1 MTKRI
6 PTPPLTPNHTRT
18 QRADP
23 MLHHAPQHA
32 GGGPRPVQGTAT
44 ERRGAEERGGK
55 GGGKEVGH
63 EGDDLLPLT
72 DEVPPYVRRQFLRK
86 VYGLV
91 ALQLLLTTSVA
102 ASFVVAPPLRSV
114 ATGTDA
120 APMGAA
126 ASAGALALVVVLAC
140 ARPPYPWNAVAWWS
154 LGVLEGVA
162 FGPLAASMH
171 AAGRGAVVWSSAVAA
186 GGTFAV
192 LSAVTLAREGG
203 EKGGGGGAH
212 SDARWSGTI
221 AAACLFGAAAA
232 GVGGWAM
239 GAGGPS
245 VVVSSLGV
253 AGFCALVVH
262 DTASIV
268 HRYGVDDSINASLQL
283 YLDAL
288 NLFVCVLQLC
298 EAAGAD

>member
-1 MTKRI
+1 MLSQKRLKSPTCQLSRCSQRPTKNMCGWSTHN
-6 PTPPLTPNHTRT
+6 TPSGLSLAVMLPGFLFLNDSRTAPLC
-18 QRADP
+18 
-23 MLHHAPQHA
+23 M
-32 GGGPRPVQGTAT
+32 
-44 ERRGAEERGGK
+44 
-55 GGGKEVGH
+55 
-63 EGDDLLPLT
+63 
-72 DEVPPYVRRQFLRK
+72 
-86 VYGLV
+86 
-91 ALQLLLTTSVA
+91 S
-102 ASFVVAPPLRSV
+102 RS
-114 ATGTDA
+114 
-120 APMGAA
+120 
-126 ASAGALALVVVLAC
+126 L
-140 ARPPYPWNAVAWWS
+140 
-154 LGVLEGVA
+154 
-162 FGPLAASMH
+162 
-171 AAGRGAVVWSSAVAA
+171 VWSSAVAA
-186 GGTFAV
+186 GGTFAA

-212 SDARWSGTI
+212 SDARSSGTI

-268 HRYGVDDSINASLQL
+268 HRYGVDDSINAALQL